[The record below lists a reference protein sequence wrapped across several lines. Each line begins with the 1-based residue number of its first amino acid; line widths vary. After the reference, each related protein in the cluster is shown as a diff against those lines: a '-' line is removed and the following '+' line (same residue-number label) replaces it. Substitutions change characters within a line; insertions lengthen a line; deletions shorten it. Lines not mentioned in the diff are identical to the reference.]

1 MENFNDSFRPNQDST
16 YYQGRIDYA
25 DDFLDSNLNNLKDE
39 DIVEIDEFVELMK
52 KFLEK
57 MLKKESEVWEEYI
70 FQYDE
75 DDDGET
81 DDDFS
86 IGTLVNPERLAV
98 EDALLID
105 LFQIIEEAKTLGIKL
120 PEKRIPINYYIEK
133 SKERLLEENWV

>member
-52 KFLEK
+52 EFLEK